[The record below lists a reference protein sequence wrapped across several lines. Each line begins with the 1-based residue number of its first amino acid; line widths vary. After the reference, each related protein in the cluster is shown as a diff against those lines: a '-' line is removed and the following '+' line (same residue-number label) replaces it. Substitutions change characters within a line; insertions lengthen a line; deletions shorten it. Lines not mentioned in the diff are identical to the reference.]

1 MMGKANDMTLARAP
15 LIGLLASFIA
25 CSNGTGP
32 SAGETGN
39 PDVVGATNEEQQPR
53 FTEGKDYVVLE
64 RVRFMDTQGFEQPA
78 EAFSIL
84 LPKGWTH
91 EGGVAWKGLNECRGE
106 MIVAKWGVRSPDG
119 AISYSV
125 LPNHNWA
132 SASDMMMMQSLQMQA
147 QQGGCEVGGPMDAA
161 SYLREVMAPRELR
174 GATITEV
181 KENVE
186 VAREM
191 ERMAVQQKAA
201 FEQWGGQATLR
212 PSAIIAR
219 LKWSDGTEGLALVSV
234 LNVISVSQNMY
245 TGEMQ
250 QLTNSNAS
258 ERSILRFPA
267 ARRDEAERV
276 LATIKSSLRTNPAWK
291 QAVEGYFAQLRQ
303 QQDRMHHQRMA
314 AIDAQTAANTRAH
327 NQRMADIQAQG
338 AANTARHNERM
349 GAMDQQM
356 RTWEQQQSSQ
366 DRMHTQF
373 VKAIREVETYNDG
386 SNGRVELTSGYNH
399 AWSRGDGSYILSNS
413 PNFDPSSV
421 FQDQQWKE
429 MQQVP

>member
-1 MMGKANDMTLARAP
+1 MSSKAPVMNLVRVTF
-15 LIGLLASFIA
+15 LISLLSLVG
-25 CSNGTGP
+25 CSAGTG
-32 SAGETGN
+32 SNATDASTMDDAAGQAQ
-39 PDVVGATNEEQQPR
+39 D
-53 FTEGKDYVVLE
+53 FTEGKDYMVLE
-64 RVRFMDTQGFEQPA
+64 RVRFMDAQGFEQPA

-84 LPKGWTH
+84 LPKGWAH

-106 MIVAKWGVRSPDG
+106 MIAAKWSVRSPDG
-119 AISYSV
+119 AISYTV
-125 LPNHNWA
+125 LPNHSWS

-161 SYLREVMAPRELR
+161 SYLREVMVPRELQ
-174 GATITEV
+174 GAAITEV
-181 KENVE
+181 KENAE

-191 ERMAVQQKAA
+191 ERMAAQTKAA
-201 FEQWGGQATLR
+201 FEQWGGQATLQ

-234 LNVISVSQNMY
+234 LNVINVSQNMY
-245 TGEMQ
+245 TGEYQ

-267 ARRDEAERV
+267 DRRDEAERV
-276 LATIKSSLRTNPAWK
+276 LASIKSSYRTNPQWK

-303 QQDRMHHQRMA
+303 HQDRMHHQRMA

-356 RTWEQQQSSQ
+356 RSWEQKQSSQ
-366 DRMHTQF
+366 DRQHTQF
-373 VKAIREVETYNDG
+373 VKAIREVETWNDG
-386 SNGRVELTSGYNH
+386 SNGRVELSSGYDH

-421 FQDQQWKE
+421 FQDQNWKP
-429 MQQVP
+429 MQMEE